1 MGLFRIHAAPFI
13 GVVLYAPGNLRLYQ
27 VDAQRADFFW
37 RDPEPGAPARSHGSQ
52 QFSFRQTPLCAS
64 SPTDRTASGGGH
76 SRQRRLSADSAGG
89 RALGG
94 MTAPGRERQALRSR
108 RGICSGLAA
117 ALGQDA
123 RCGRRADLRCI
134 CELRMRH
141 RSELRCVVHQGPH
154 RGDEADIRKAHYSG
168 RLIQRMSRH
177 RRSAQGHA

>member
-123 RCGRRADLRCI
+123 RFGRRAD
-134 CELRMRH
+134 
-141 RSELRCVVHQGPH
+141 LRCVVHQGPH

-168 RLIQRMSRH
+168 RLIQRMSRR